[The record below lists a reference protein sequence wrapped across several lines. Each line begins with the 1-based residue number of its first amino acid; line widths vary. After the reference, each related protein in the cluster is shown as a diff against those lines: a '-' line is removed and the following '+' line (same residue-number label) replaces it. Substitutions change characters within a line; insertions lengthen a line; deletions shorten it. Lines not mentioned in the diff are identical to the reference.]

1 MFATSP
7 GDGRSYEIDA
17 DRLRV
22 TGQWPVGGVAGAV
35 SPDGRTYALGSDDG
49 AVRLLDLRSGRVRTL
64 PQSHHAGVQSTRVH
78 AGRRHARD
86 RR

>member
-1 MFATSP
+1 MFATSAV
-7 GDGRSYEIDA
+7 DGRSYEIDA

-22 TGQWPVGGVAGAV
+22 TRQWPVGGFAGAV

-64 PQSHHAGVQSTRVH
+64 PQDHHAGVLSLDVH
-78 AGRRHARD
+78 AGRQNARD
-86 RR
+86 G